1 MVPNLYAIPAG
12 IPTIYDA
19 VTPSRPYAEFHHYL
33 ASRPLALAMARYKT
47 KSTHCQ
53 RSSRYGTITVRA
65 RRKYRIIGPIPQ
77 DCTQDT
83 QNDTPEILEM
93 SFAFLPNIP
102 QTPRIAVDFQQRMSY
117 EGSFLKKP
125 ALSVSAL
132 LPRDSE
138 VFRLILNGDLDG
150 LIKSLSLREAFLTDR
165 DCDGRCLLNVSII

>member
-1 MVPNLYAIPAG
+1 
-12 IPTIYDA
+12 
-19 VTPSRPYAEFHHYL
+19 
-33 ASRPLALAMARYKT
+33 MAKYKIRN
-47 KSTHCQ
+47 THCQ
-53 RSSRYGTITVRA
+53 RSSRYGTITVQA
-65 RRKYRIIGPIPQ
+65 RRKYRTIDAIPQ

-83 QNDTPEILEM
+83 QSDTLEILDI
-93 SFAFLPNIP
+93 SFTFLPNIP

-132 LPRDSE
+132 LPRDSK
-138 VFRLILNGDLDG
+138 VFRLIENGDLDG